1 MKFPKKAFYRI
12 VPMLLIPP
20 LIMSAILPFVLPAM
34 KILILWTGMINQ
46 MALMGAIFTLM
57 RNNAFQESYE
67 KKVIYVNNGYKNEKK
82 PPRIKYHH
90 ETFHEPTFHKNA
102 HINSGPPQFPHF
114 STGNNE
120 HFGGEFHGEENFED
134 SYHSPHIPV
143 HNYEE
148 DEYDRSAVNVKGDLR
163 RGSYKIKGVPMTGI

>member
-57 RNNAFQESYE
+57 RNNAFQDSYE
-67 KKVIYVNNGYKNEKK
+67 KKVIYVNDGYKNEKK

-90 ETFHEPTFHKNA
+90 ETFHQPTFNKNP
-102 HINSGPPQFPHF
+102 HQIHDPPQFPHF
-114 STGNNE
+114 SAGDHE
-120 HFGGEFHGEENFED
+120 HFSEGFHKEDSFGD
-134 SYHSPHIPV
+134 SYHLPNIPV
-143 HNYEE
+143 HNYED
-148 DEYDRSAVNVKGDLR
+148 DEYDRKGVSGKEDLR
-163 RGSYKIKGVPMTGI
+163 RGNYKIKGVPMTGI